1 MKNPLKMT
9 VKKLYLS
16 LLLSLFTL
24 GTIHAQKPQ
33 NRLLIEQNL
42 NDSIL
47 QNQYDVMVEK
57 SPVFQ
62 GYKNIKIEYVN
73 QFSKNLKDSI
83 QNFNAQIDALIEDLD
98 KANKQITALEQDV
111 IKRKETISNLN
122 QEKESFEAFGLKT
135 TKSSFSNLMLTIIIA
150 LLIGLLFFAYQFKN
164 ANTVTKKAKL
174 DLSELETEFEQ
185 HRKTALKREQKVMR
199 KLQDEINKNKQA

>member
-9 VKKLYLS
+9 IKKLYLS
-16 LLLSLFTL
+16 LLLIVLAL
-24 GTIHAQKPQ
+24 GTSHAQKPQ
-33 NRLLIEQNL
+33 NKLLIEQNL

-47 QNQYDVMVEK
+47 QNQYDVMVQK

-83 QNFNAQIDALIEDLD
+83 QNFNAQIDALKKDLG
-98 KANKQITALEQDV
+98 KSNEQISTLEKDLN
-111 IKRKETISNLN
+111 KRKETINDLN

-135 TKSSFSNLMLTIIIA
+135 TKSSFSTIMVSIIVA
-150 LLIGLLFFAYQFKN
+150 LLIGVLFFAYQFKN
-164 ANTVTKKAKL
+164 ANSITKKAKL

-185 HRKTALKREQKVMR
+185 HRKTALKREQKAMR
-199 KLQDEINKNKQA
+199 KLQDEINKNKQV